1 MAKLEPGTS
10 LHLPLYETRWVNV
23 ESFVDDALEDS
34 VDGTPYSRTELTLAA
49 IRLASWCV
57 ANDVPLDRNEVFA
70 DQTIERFV
78 AVGLTGLPDATRGN
92 QGAQLRNLGQCL
104 LASKER
110 ERFRLVGANAL
121 APYSPS
127 EINNLK
133 KWARAQGSEEYHGDA
148 GAILSLGLGA
158 GLSAAE
164 IAGVRALDITMDAG
178 GVEVAVSSGRPRR
191 VQLRREWELGLWD
204 HAASRQPDTLLLRPL
219 KKKGNARN
227 FVGNLVSRGSH
238 PERGPQ
244 TQRMRATWLVQHMTL
259 ATPVRV
265 LMKGAGLDSLEALT
279 RYLQFVPGVDDAAS
293 RTALRG

>member
-1 MAKLEPGTS
+1 
-10 LHLPLYETRWVNV
+10 VNV

-49 IRLASWCV
+49 TRLASWCV
-57 ANDVPLDRNEVFA
+57 VNDVPLDRNEVFA

-78 AVGLTGLPDATRGN
+78 AVGLTDLPDATRGN
-92 QGAQLRNLGQCL
+92 QRAQLRSLGQCL
-104 LASKER
+104 LAPRER
-110 ERFRLVGANAL
+110 EKSRLGGANAL

-127 EINNLK
+127 EISNLK
-133 KWARAQGSEEYHGDA
+133 KWARAQGSEDHRGDA
-148 GAILSLGLGA
+148 GAILALGLGA

-164 IAGVRALDITMDAG
+164 IAGVRARDITMDSG
-178 GVEVAVSSGRPRR
+178 GVQVAVSSGRPRR
-191 VQLRREWELGLWD
+191 VQLRRECESGLWD
-204 HAASRQPDTLLLRPL
+204 HAASRQPDSLLLRPL
-219 KKKGNARN
+219 RKKDNARN
-227 FVGNLVSRGSH
+227 FVGNLVSRGSR

-265 LMKGAGLDSLEALT
+265 LVEGAGLDSLEALT